1 MKRRHRS
8 SLSRD
13 EAKKRYLQLA
23 ETALLGQ
30 IRLDARR
37 LDRED
42 DERRVAVG
50 PFARLSA
57 EEVAASADGKSRGA
71 ITNLFRSQRQFQ
83 LDAMA
88 LVLDDPS
95 VDATVPPDPRE
106 FGDSREWI
114 EAVASAESRRGPSH
128 EMEPAEGYATS
139 WVLWL
144 SQVPYG
150 VWSERIAAP
159 SMREFRHSAERI
171 ERELVQPALAQFELE
186 PRPPWT
192 PLDIASAIVSA
203 REGLWLNQCLS
214 AKHSTRTGEDPAE
227 AARAALTM
235 LWQGATQ
242 PASRVSG

>member
-1 MKRRHRS
+1 MKRHRS
-8 SLSRD
+8 SLTRD
-13 EAKKRYLQLA
+13 DARKRYLQAA
-23 ETALLGQ
+23 ETALLTG

-50 PFARLSA
+50 PFARLNA
-57 EEVAASADGKSRGA
+57 EDVAARTDGKSRGA
-71 ITNLFRSQRQFQ
+71 ITNLFKSQRQFQ

-88 LVLDDPS
+88 LVLEDPN
-95 VDATVPPDPRE
+95 VDAAVPPDPRA
-106 FGDSREWI
+106 FDDPRAWI
-114 EAVASAESRRGPSH
+114 EAVALAESERGPLH
-128 EMEPAEGYATS
+128 GMEPEESYAMR

-159 SMREFRHSAERI
+159 SMREFRHSAERL
-171 ERELVQPALAQFELE
+171 EVELVRPALARFQLE

-192 PLDIASAIVSA
+192 PLDVASAMVSL

-214 AKHSTRTGEDPAE
+214 AEHSTRASEDPVE
-227 AARAALTM
+227 AARAALSM

-242 PASRVSG
+242 PVSSVTD